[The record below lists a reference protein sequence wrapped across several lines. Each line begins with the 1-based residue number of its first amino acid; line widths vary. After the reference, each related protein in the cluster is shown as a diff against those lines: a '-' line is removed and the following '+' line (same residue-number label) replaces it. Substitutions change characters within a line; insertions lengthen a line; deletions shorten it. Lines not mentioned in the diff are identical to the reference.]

1 MVIHVTDRP
10 VFNKA
15 AIVTRQRLQ
24 SIGFNVTLQRMD
36 WSTSIAARARKDPP
50 DKGGWNLFHTYW
62 AAADVISPAVN
73 AGVSGAGQGAWFGWP
88 DVPQLEKL
96 TRTGFGRPIR
106 CGARS

>member
-50 DKGGWNLFHTYW
+50 DKGGWNLFHTYGRRG
-62 AAADVISPAVN
+62 VIESTAVSP
-73 AGVSGAGQGAWFGWP
+73 GV
-88 DVPQLEKL
+88 V
-96 TRTGFGRPIR
+96 GRGSEMR
-106 CGARS
+106 ARSTRVARA